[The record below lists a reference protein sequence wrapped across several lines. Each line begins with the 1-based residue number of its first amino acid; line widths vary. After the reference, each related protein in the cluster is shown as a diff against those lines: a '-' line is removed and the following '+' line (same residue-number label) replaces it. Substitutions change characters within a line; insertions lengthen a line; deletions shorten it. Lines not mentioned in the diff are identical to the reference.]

1 MKKLLIKLM
10 TLRPGLL
17 MLFGYVV
24 LITLGAF
31 VLKLPFCQKQPVSFL
46 DCYFVSTSAVCV
58 TGLTTVD
65 TALVWTSWGHLTIMS
80 LIQLGGL
87 GIMTIATII
96 FISAG
101 RRISAG
107 ERLFFQESVAV
118 GHFQDT
124 FYLLKRI
131 FVFTLAIQIGGAI
144 IMTFGFLRH
153 AGLVDAT
160 WQAIFHSVS
169 AFNNAGFSLFSKNL
183 IDYSS
188 NLPVV
193 VPIMLLIVLGGLGY
207 FVMIELTQKRFRLFS
222 KKTSI
227 HTRTVVM
234 VTLFL
239 ILGGTLG
246 IYAFGGMNVLDSLFQ
261 SVTARTAGY
270 NTVFM
275 EKLPN
280 ASVIILIVL
289 MFIGASPGSTGG
301 GIKTTSILL
310 VVSLAVSRLFG
321 KTRVSLFR
329 RTVPQIDVGRA
340 VSVFILGILV
350 VVVASFG
357 VIIFHR
363 ETPNLSPDIFKLAI
377 FEVVS
382 ALGTVGLSL
391 GLTPYLTAMGKIII
405 MVTMIL
411 GKVGVLTIAHGLASP
426 KGKKEMIYAEESIM
440 IG

>member
-17 MLFGYVV
+17 MLFGYFV
-24 LITLGAF
+24 LITIGAL
-31 VLKLPFCQKQPVSFL
+31 VLNLPFCQKQPVSFL
-46 DCYFVSTSAVCV
+46 DCFFVSTSAVCV

-65 TALVWTSWGHLTIMS
+65 TALVWTSWGHLAILS

-107 ERLFFQESVAV
+107 ERLFFHESVAI

-131 FVFTLAIQIGGAI
+131 FIFTLFIELGGAI
-144 IMTFGFLRH
+144 VMTLGFLRH
-153 AGLVDAT
+153 ASPVEAA
-160 WQAIFHSVS
+160 WQALFHSVS

-183 IDYSS
+183 MNYSS
-188 NLPVV
+188 NLLVV
-193 VPIMLLIVLGGLGY
+193 VPIMMLIIFGGLGY
-207 FVMIELTQKRFRLFS
+207 FVMIELTQKRSRLFS
-222 KKTSI
+222 RKTSI
-227 HTRTVVM
+227 HARSVIL
-234 VTLFL
+234 VTLSL
-239 ILGGTLG
+239 ILGGALG
-246 IYAFGGMNVLDSLFQ
+246 IYVFGGANILDSIFQ
-261 SVTARTAGY
+261 SVTARTAGF
-270 NTVFM
+270 NTIIIN
-275 EKLPN
+275 KLPN
-280 ASVIILIVL
+280 ASAIILIVL

-301 GIKTTSILL
+301 GIKTTSFLL
-310 VVSLAVSRLFG
+310 VVSLAISRLFG
-321 KTRVSLFR
+321 KTRVSLFK

-350 VVVASFG
+350 VVIASFG
-357 VIIFHR
+357 VIMFHR
-363 ETPNLSPDIFKLAI
+363 DTPNLSPDIFKLAI

-391 GLTPYLTAMGKIII
+391 GLTPYLTSMGKIII
-405 MVTMIL
+405 MITMVL

-426 KGKKEMIYAEESIM
+426 KGRKEMIYAEESIM